1 MATLGEPFQVL
12 DPPELADAARGLAE
26 RLAAATP
33 T

>member
-12 DPPELADAARGLAE
+12 GPPELVDAARELAE